1 MITASGLDLDDD
13 FLLDDENE
21 QQDIQESL
29 VDDNE
34 DTFEQLEDEDFN
46 SEDDSQENDSQ
57 EEDSQEDSSN
67 EIDSI
72 QESDTINY
80 LLQSK
85 GLNPHAILF
94 ENEDGEEE
102 EVDFYDLPLEE
113 QMNIINYNQNDYNL
127 NEEEINVV
135 NFLRENNIDLEEYT
149 AYIKEKAIEEYKN
162 KNISYD
168 IDTFSD
174 EEIYA
179 SYLKDSY
186 DLTEEEIAL
195 ELEKQKESGLFAKK
209 VEKLRSMYKEQED
222 LEREQKE
229 QESKLAEQEEIK
241 EAQNMLATAAASTNN
256 FMGFEL
262 EDEDRREAL
271 NFIFERDATGK
282 SKFYRMFDD
291 PEKLFRIALFA
302 VKEDEIS
309 KAIDKE
315 LSKAYTKSIPKVNIN
330 NKKPVREKV
339 VVSKGNKSSQSS
351 LGKRLGDD
359 DLFIDLLK

>member
-1 MITASGLDLDDD
+1 MTVSGLDLDDD

-21 QQDIQESL
+21 QQDNQENL
-29 VDDNE
+29 VDENE
-34 DTFEQLEDEDFN
+34 DTFEQLVDEDLDN
-46 SEDDSQENDSQ
+46 KDDSQDDDSQEENS
-57 EEDSQEDSSN
+57 SQEDSSN

-72 QESDTINY
+72 QENESINY
-80 LLQSK
+80 LLKSK

-195 ELEKQKESGLFAKK
+195 ELEKQKESGLFTKK

-315 LSKAYTKSIPKVNIN
+315 LSKAYAKSIPKVNIIN
-330 NKKPVREKV
+330 NKPVREKV

>member
-1 MITASGLDLDDD
+1 MTVSGLDLDDD

-21 QQDIQESL
+21 QQDNQENL
-29 VDDNE
+29 VDENE
-34 DTFEQLEDEDFN
+34 DTFEQLVDEDLDN
-46 SEDDSQENDSQ
+46 KDDSQDDGSQ
-57 EEDSQEDSSN
+57 EENSSQEDSSN

-72 QESDTINY
+72 QENESINY
-80 LLQSK
+80 LLKSK

-195 ELEKQKESGLFAKK
+195 ELEKQKESGLFTKK

-315 LSKAYTKSIPKVNIN
+315 LSKAYAKSIPKVNIN
-330 NKKPVREKV
+330 NNKPVREKV

>member
-1 MITASGLDLDDD
+1 MTVSGLDLDDD

-21 QQDIQESL
+21 QQDNQESL
-29 VDDNE
+29 VDENE
-34 DTFEQLEDEDFN
+34 DTFEQLVNEDLDN
-46 SEDDSQENDSQ
+46 EDDSQDDDSQ
-57 EEDSQEDSSN
+57 EDSSFQEDSSN

-72 QESDTINY
+72 QENESINY
-80 LLQSK
+80 LLKSK

-102 EVDFYDLPLEE
+102 EVDFYDLPLDE

-127 NEEEINVV
+127 NEEEINVI

-195 ELEKQKESGLFAKK
+195 ELEKQKESGIFTKK

-282 SKFYRMFDD
+282 SKFYKMFDD

-315 LSKAYTKSIPKVNIN
+315 LSKAYAKSIPKVNIN

>member
-1 MITASGLDLDDD
+1 MTVSGLDLDDD

-21 QQDIQESL
+21 QQDNQESL
-29 VDDNE
+29 VDENE
-34 DTFEQLEDEDFN
+34 DTFEQLVNEDLDN
-46 SEDDSQENDSQ
+46 EDDSQDDDSQ
-57 EEDSQEDSSN
+57 EDSSFQEDSSN

-72 QESDTINY
+72 QENESINY
-80 LLQSK
+80 LLKSK

-102 EVDFYDLPLEE
+102 EVNFYDLPLEE

-127 NEEEINVV
+127 NEEEINVI

-195 ELEKQKESGLFAKK
+195 ELEKQKESGLFTKK

-282 SKFYRMFDD
+282 SKFYKMFDD

-315 LSKAYTKSIPKVNIN
+315 LSKAYAKSIPKVNIN

>member
-1 MITASGLDLDDD
+1 MTVSGLDLDDD

-21 QQDIQESL
+21 QQDNQENL
-29 VDDNE
+29 VDENE
-34 DTFEQLEDEDFN
+34 DTFEQLVDEDLDN
-46 SEDDSQENDSQ
+46 KDDSQEENS
-57 EEDSQEDSSN
+57 SQEDSSN

-72 QESDTINY
+72 QENESINY
-80 LLQSK
+80 LLKSK

-94 ENEDGEEE
+94 ENEDCEEE

-195 ELEKQKESGLFAKK
+195 ELEKQKESGLFTKK

-315 LSKAYTKSIPKVNIN
+315 LSRAYAKSIPKVNIN
-330 NKKPVREKV
+330 NNKPVREKV